1 MEGDEVQ
8 SPSLPFCFT
17 SVEAGIAGSA
27 DPPRRRRWQHHA
39 CFSLHPPIYQ
49 RLQISHLPLSR
60 ESTHPPFKLTH
71 PPHASTRRTSTTR
84 RRCRERRRERQSA
97 GSAGRDAGR
106 KRMKAWVCP
115 PACSSRRLSD
125 TENTF
130 QTEGESGG
138 GGAASRSSYS
148 SQRPITALA
157 CAGDVINSLA

>member
-1 MEGDEVQ
+1 MKCRVPL
-8 SPSLPFCFT
+8 SPSVSPVWKQESLAQQT
-17 SVEAGIAGSA
+17 HRGDGGGSIMLV
-27 DPPRRRRWQHHA
+27 
-39 CFSLHPPIYQ
+39 FSLHPPIYQ

-84 RRCRERRRERQSA
+84 RRCRECRRERQSA